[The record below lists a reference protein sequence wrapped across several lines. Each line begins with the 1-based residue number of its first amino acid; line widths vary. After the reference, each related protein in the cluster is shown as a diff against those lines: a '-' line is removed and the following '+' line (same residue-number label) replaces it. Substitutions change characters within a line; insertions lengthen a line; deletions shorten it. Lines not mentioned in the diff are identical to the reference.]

1 MSPKTF
7 LLYFLI
13 FSILGITCVLWF
25 FSKNGPLSFST
36 AGLQLTSQLLAL
48 IGLVCISLTLVLSTK
63 MNFIEKILHGLD
75 KAFYLHRI
83 LGSLGFL
90 FILHHPLLL
99 AIQALPHTQS
109 AMMYLLPGKMLSY
122 NLGIFSLYI
131 MLFSFIFIVFIK
143 LPYHIWKLTHQLL
156 SLAFLLG
163 SIHALL
169 ITSDMS
175 TFLPLRIWMGIFIS
189 IGIFSSFYSIFL
201 YRYLGEQYIY
211 VVKNIFQKNTI
222 LDIYLEPIK
231 HILHHEPGQ
240 FVFTSFLKNLPGGEH
255 HPFSISSPP
264 ESSQIRLSVK
274 VVGDYTSKLPFLQI
288 GDRVKLYGP
297 YGAFAKSIKD
307 NRPILCI
314 AGGIGI
320 TPLLSIIQ
328 NETTNKSTRE
338 IVLYYLTKN
347 SLEAVYNDEL
357 LMLASQNPYLK
368 IVNWYSSEL
377 GRISIDKI
385 ENAIG
390 SLSEYHI
397 LLCGPSKMMDEISK
411 QAIKSG
417 VKEENIVFEDFAF
430 I

>member
-1 MSPKTF
+1 
-7 LLYFLI
+7 
-13 FSILGITCVLWF
+13 
-25 FSKNGPLSFST
+25 
-36 AGLQLTSQLLAL
+36 
-48 IGLVCISLTLVLSTK
+48 

-75 KAFYLHRI
+75 KAFYLHRV

-156 SLAFLLG
+156 GLAFLLG

-222 LDIYLEPIK
+222 LIFILSQSNIFSTTNQANLYLP
-231 HILHHEPGQ
+231 H
-240 FVFTSFLKNLPGGEH
+240 FLKISQEENTN
-255 HPFSISSPP
+255 PFLVLFSPP
-264 ESSQIRLSVK
+264 QNLH
-274 VVGDYTSKLPFLQI
+274 
-288 GDRVKLYGP
+288 
-297 YGAFAKSIKD
+297 KSA
-307 NRPILCI
+307 C
-314 AGGIGI
+314 
-320 TPLLSIIQ
+320 Q
-328 NETTNKSTRE
+328 
-338 IVLYYLTKN
+338 
-347 SLEAVYNDEL
+347 
-357 LMLASQNPYLK
+357 
-368 IVNWYSSEL
+368 
-377 GRISIDKI
+377 
-385 ENAIG
+385 
-390 SLSEYHI
+390 
-397 LLCGPSKMMDEISK
+397 
-411 QAIKSG
+411 
-417 VKEENIVFEDFAF
+417 
-430 I
+430 

>member
-1 MSPKTF
+1 
-7 LLYFLI
+7 LYLPH
-13 FSILGITCVLWF
+13 
-25 FSKNGPLSFST
+25 FSK
-36 AGLQLTSQLLAL
+36 
-48 IGLVCISLTLVLSTK
+48 
-63 MNFIEKILHGLD
+63 
-75 KAFYLHRI
+75 
-83 LGSLGFL
+83 
-90 FILHHPLLL
+90 
-99 AIQALPHTQS
+99 
-109 AMMYLLPGKMLSY
+109 
-122 NLGIFSLYI
+122 
-131 MLFSFIFIVFIK
+131 
-143 LPYHIWKLTHQLL
+143 
-156 SLAFLLG
+156 
-163 SIHALL
+163 
-169 ITSDMS
+169 
-175 TFLPLRIWMGIFIS
+175 
-189 IGIFSSFYSIFL
+189 
-201 YRYLGEQYIY
+201 
-211 VVKNIFQKNTI
+211 IFQEENTI
-222 LDIYLEPIK
+222 LSL
-231 HILHHEPGQ
+231 
-240 FVFTSFLKNLPGGEH
+240 FLP
-255 HPFSISSPP
+255 PP